1 MKKPKTKKS
10 VKFGSKSHERRKRKP
25 TAGSERRRVAKDTA
39 ASKKNTTSPSYKVR
53 DIPITKIKVVGKR
66 RAVNPTK
73 VKGLVELMRTIGL
86 RVPLSVRPLKSGPEL
101 VTGRNRLEAAK
112 ILKWKTVPCVE
123 IRGGKVVAEM
133 WQIAENLHRA
143 GLSPI
148 EESEQIAR
156 WVKLRNSLN
165 QTSDQHAPKKG
176 PGRPEG
182 GKAAAARQLPVP
194 GETEGARRKHIERG
208 LKIDGLHPD
217 VKAAA
222 IKAGFDKKGSKAKLQ
237 VIAAEKTKEAQLAKV
252 RELAARVSN
261 RGATAG
267 STDDGKTPFEV
278 MKCEFNKAKKLR
290 LAWEG
295 APKADR
301 DAFIIKVL
309 KYVNDED

>member
-1 MKKPKTKKS
+1 MKKEKPKKS
-10 VKFGSKSHERRKRKP
+10 ANHSNKPGERRKRKLN
-25 TAGSERRRVAKDTA
+25 AGSHRTPVGQVPAPTNQA
-39 ASKKNTTSPSYKVR
+39 TSPSYKVR
-53 DIPITKIKVVGKR
+53 DIAITKIKVVGER

-73 VKGLVELMRTIGL
+73 VKRLVESMRTIGL
-86 RVPLSVRPLKSGPEL
+86 RVPLTVRPLNSGPEL
-101 VTGRNRLEAAK
+101 VTGRNRLAAAK
-112 ILKWKTVPCVE
+112 ILKWKTVPCMD

-156 WVKLRNSLN
+156 WVELRNSLN
-165 QTSDQHAPKKG
+165 RTSDQRAQKKG

-182 GKAAAARQLPVP
+182 GKAAAARELSVP
-194 GETEGARRKHIERG
+194 GETEGARRKNIERG
-208 LKIDGLHPD
+208 LKIDGLDPD

-222 IKAGFDKKGSKAKLQ
+222 TKAGFNKKGSKAKLHA
-237 VIAAEKTKEAQLAKV
+237 IAAEKTKEAQLAKV

-278 MKCEFNKAKKLR
+278 MEREFNKAKKLR
-290 LAWEG
+290 LAWKG

-301 DAFIIKVL
+301 DAFITKVL
-309 KYVNDED
+309 KYVRKDED